1 MSALVSGL
9 VPVTGADVLRV
20 AGLNRRSTR
29 LAAAEALAASEGGPI
44 TERALRDL
52 RAAQA
57 VEHRHLGSDT
67 VGEAVFLDTMYIGN
81 LKGVGKIWQYT
92 AVDGACSS
100 ASPAPGPERSPRR
113 RWPISPNMTSGPP
126 KGRSASSSSR
136 S

>member
-1 MSALVSGL
+1 

-52 RAAQA
+52 RATQA

-81 LKGVGKIWQYT
+81 LKVSEKSGSTPVWT
-92 AVDGACSS
+92 TRAAS

-126 KGRSASSSSR
+126 TGRSASSSSR